1 MKELPSMMI
10 FENRSNTLIKEV
22 NSLFKRIMKKYYV
35 NQTIFPTLK
44 HNFTA
49 VYSRDKEYLFN
60 LDSPNFFTTATR
72 ARIVQFI
79 LDRTR
84 FTETKDDDFAFGIDR
99 LISEKAYIAAYP
111 LHDVSHFFVFF
122 IVSFIIYYANYFNFT
137 LKLHIC
143 IHIFFRNFRIIE
155 LLYRILRYIYI

>member
-122 IVSFIIYYANYFNFT
+122 ILIKLFIM
-137 LKLHIC
+137 L
-143 IHIFFRNFRIIE
+143 II
-155 LLYRILRYIYI
+155 LILRLNYIYVYSYFLQKL